1 MLPVRK
7 STYEETCAAFQ
18 WNIPPVYNM
27 AEDVC
32 DRHARATPDNI
43 ALIHELGDGQV
54 QTWTFGAV
62 QRAANRVA
70 NMLAHFGVGQGDR
83 VMVLLGQDPATAITH
98 VACWKL
104 GAVSIPTSVLFGAD
118 AVEYRLNDAGVKIV
132 ITNRA
137 NFPKVV
143 EARLQSPTVTQVFV
157 IDGEE
162 PGAEPFWETA
172 QKASDSFDTR
182 PLTPDTPAFISYT
195 SGTTGL
201 PKGTLHA
208 HRVLLG
214 HMPGISYMLDFMPQ
228 QGDVIWSPADWSW
241 LAGLMNIL
249 MCGWWCGM
257 PVLTWRAPGFDPG
270 EALRL
275 MGRHK
280 VRVAML
286 TPTMLK
292 LIRQADSPHLS
303 GVNLRAVVS
312 GTEAVGRDLLD
323 WATKALRV
331 QVNEGFGQ
339 TECNVCIGNSWQ
351 VLEPRLGSLGKAVPG
366 MTAAIVD
373 DDGNVLPA
381 GETGNIALRRGHP
394 IMFLEYWNRPK
405 ATAEKYAGDWLLTGD
420 MGATDAEGYF
430 WYQGRGDDVITSSG
444 YRIGPGEIEDALT
457 RHPAVVMAAAVGIPD
472 PVRTEAIKAFV
483 VLGEGYE
490 PSDELAED
498 IRQTVRSRLA
508 KHEYPRAI
516 EFIAQLPMTTTGKIM
531 RRELRERERQKL
543 AGQQQN

>member
-1 MLPVRK
+1 MLPERK
-7 STYEETCAAFQ
+7 NTYEETCAAFH

-70 NMLAHFGVGQGDR
+70 NMLAHYGAGQGDR

-104 GAVSIPTSVLFGAD
+104 GVISIPTSVLFGAD
-118 AVEYRLNDAGVKIV
+118 AIAYRMNDAGVKIV
-132 ITNRA
+132 VTNRA
-137 NFPKVV
+137 NYPKVA
-143 EARLQSPTVTQVFV
+143 EARREAPGVTKVFV

-162 PGAEPFWETA
+162 DGAASFWDTA
-172 QKASDSFDTR
+172 ARASDHFDTK

-208 HRVLLG
+208 HRVVLG
-214 HMPGISYMLDFMPQ
+214 HIPGISYMLDFMPQ
-228 QGDVIWSPADWSW
+228 PGDVIWSPADWSW

-249 MCGWWCGM
+249 MCGWWCGI
-257 PVLTWRAPGFDPG
+257 PVLTWRAPGFDPD

-275 MGRHK
+275 MGKHG
-280 VRVAML
+280 VRVSMI

-292 LIRQADSPHLS
+292 LFRQSNSPRLAD
-303 GVNLRAVVS
+303 VNLRSIVT
-312 GTEAVGRDLLD
+312 GTESVGRDLLD
-323 WATKALRV
+323 WANSALRV
-331 QVNEGFGQ
+331 RVNEGFGQ
-339 TECNVCIGNSWQ
+339 TECNACIGNSWQ

-373 DDGNVLPA
+373 AQGNPLPA
-381 GETGNIALRRGHP
+381 GQVGEIALRRGHP
-394 IMFLEYWNRPK
+394 IMFLEYWNKPK

-420 MGATDAEGYF
+420 MGSMDEDGYF

-457 RHPAVVMAAAVGIPD
+457 RHPAVVMAAAVGVPD
-472 PVRTEAIKAFV
+472 PVRTEAIKAFI
-483 VLGEGYE
+483 VLAEGYA
-490 PSDELAED
+490 PSDALADE
-498 IRQTVRSRLA
+498 IRETVKTRLA
-508 KHEYPRAI
+508 KHEYPRTI
-516 EFIAQLPMTTTGKIM
+516 EFITQMPMTTTGKIL
-531 RRELRERERQKL
+531 RRELREREKQTTQ
-543 AGQQQN
+543 A